1 MFVGVGLSQRYSI
14 YSNTRENAMIIC
26 MTRSPL
32 NAQSQAKVIQ
42 SQKESIL
49 VRKSLRGTNIVRFQS
64 LRSDEEI
71 QSIALN
77 SARQSMSGALL
88 D

>member
-1 MFVGVGLSQRYSI
+1 
-14 YSNTRENAMIIC
+14 MIIC
-26 MTRSPL
+26 MTRSLL
-32 NAQSQAKVIQ
+32 NAQSQAKAIQ

-49 VRKSLRGTNIVRFQS
+49 GRKSLKGTNIVRFQS

-71 QSIALN
+71 QRIVLN